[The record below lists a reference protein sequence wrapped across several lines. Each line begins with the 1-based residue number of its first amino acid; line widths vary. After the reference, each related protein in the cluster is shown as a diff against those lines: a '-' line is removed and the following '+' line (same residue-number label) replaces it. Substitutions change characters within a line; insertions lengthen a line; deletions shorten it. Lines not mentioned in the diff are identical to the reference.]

1 MSDELYK
8 STIPFW
14 IITLLG
20 ALTIVEYFF
29 PFIGSIL
36 GGPLE
41 MLRTYATIL
50 SGAAFGI
57 GTALLAMNHGRR
69 IYRREGTPHW
79 LFSVIFMISIVVTVG
94 TMLIGGQRGDNTVWL
109 FTYILAPS
117 GQALYSMTAF
127 YISTAGYRIFRF
139 RNLDAAVLLLSGMII
154 LWSVLPLFTGPFPFL
169 VPLAAWLNNVPVVAG
184 FRAFVM
190 GTSLGSIG
198 LGLRIMLQKHPEVLG

>member
-14 IITLLG
+14 IITVVG
-20 ALTIVEYFF
+20 FVTILEYFF
-29 PFIGSIL
+29 PFIQGIVGGS
-36 GGPLE
+36 LE
-41 MLRTYATIL
+41 MLRTYSTIMA
-50 SGAAFGI
+50 GAAYGI
-57 GTALLAMNHGRR
+57 GTALLAANHGRR
-69 IYRREGTPHW
+69 IYRRTTSPHW
-79 LFSVIFMISIVVTVG
+79 VFSVVFFAMLLG
-94 TMLIGGQRGDNTVWL
+94 TFAIMLIGGERGPQSTWL

-117 GQALYSMTAF
+117 GQALYSTTAF

-139 RNLDAAVLLLSGMII
+139 RNLDAAVLLISGMII

-169 VPLAAWLNNVPVVAG
+169 VPMASWLNNVPVVAG
-184 FRAFVM
+184 YRAFVM

>member
-14 IITLLG
+14 IITVLG
-20 ALTIVEYFF
+20 ALTVVEYFF
-29 PFIGSIL
+29 PFVANIL

-41 MLRTYATIL
+41 MLRTYSTIL
-50 SGAAFGI
+50 AGAAYGI
-57 GTALLAMNHGRR
+57 GTALLAANHGRR
-69 IYRREGTPHW
+69 IYRRSMAPHW
-79 LFSVIFMISIVVTVG
+79 AFSIVFFVMLLG
-94 TMLIGGQRGDNTVWL
+94 TFVIMLLGGERGPNSTWL

-117 GQALYSMTAF
+117 GQALYSTTAF

-139 RNLDAAVLLLSGMII
+139 RNLDAAVLLISGMII

-169 VPLAAWLNNVPVVAG
+169 VTMASWLNNVPVVAG

-190 GTSLGSIG
+190 GIALGSIG

>member
-1 MSDELYK
+1 MSDEMYK

-14 IITLLG
+14 IITVLG
-20 ALTIVEYFF
+20 ALTVLEYFI
-29 PFIGSIL
+29 PALQGII

-41 MLRTYATIL
+41 MVRTYCTIMA
-50 SGAAFGI
+50 GAAYGI
-57 GTALLAMNHGRR
+57 GTALLSMNHGRR
-69 IYRREGTPHW
+69 IYRRSTGPSW
-79 LFSVIFMISIVVTVG
+79 MFSIIFFVAIVVTVG
-94 TMLIGGQRGDNTVWL
+94 VMLLGGQRGDNTVWL

-139 RNLDAAVLLLSGMII
+139 RNLDATVLLLSGMLI

-169 VPLAAWLNNVPVVAG
+169 VPMASWLNNVPVVAG

-190 GTSLGSIG
+190 GTALGSIG